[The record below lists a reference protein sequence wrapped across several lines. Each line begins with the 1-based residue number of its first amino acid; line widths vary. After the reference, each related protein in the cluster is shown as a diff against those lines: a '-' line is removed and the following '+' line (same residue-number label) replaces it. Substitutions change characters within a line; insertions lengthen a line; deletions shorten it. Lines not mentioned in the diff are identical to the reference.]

1 MMRKIAVCIAFSDAA
16 QRERITA
23 AAENLGFHV
32 DYFDTAEDILPRI
45 EEYEIIYGHPA
56 PEIVTRAKNLK
67 WLCSDFAGI
76 EKYLPDGVFSDP
88 SCLLSNSSGAYGPTI
103 SEHIIM
109 VLLMLLRRMP
119 EYEADLSE
127 RKWSFY
133 SPIRSITGSHFVL
146 LGTGD
151 IGSNTARRLKA
162 LGASV
167 TGVCRS
173 GKSDEPSFDR
183 VLPLSELDRVL
194 PTADALIMSLPA
206 TSETV
211 GILSAERIALLPQH
225 AYLINVGR
233 GSAIDQDALVD
244 ALNNRAIAGAALD
257 VMLPEP
263 LPADHPLW
271 DCPNTILTPHV
282 SGNLSLGLT
291 CELDIDMFLADLAR
305 YSEGK
310 PLKNFVDRTKGY

>member
-1 MMRKIAVCIAFSDAA
+1 MRKIAVCIAFSDAD
-16 QRERITA
+16 QRRRITESA
-23 AAENLGFHV
+23 AALGFTA
-32 DYFDTAEDILPRI
+32 DYYDTPEEILPHI
-45 EEYEIIYGHPA
+45 EDYEILYGHPA
-56 PEIVTRAKNLK
+56 PEIVTKAKNLK

-76 EKYLPDGVFSDP
+76 EKYLPDGVFHDDT
-88 SCLLSNSSGAYGPTI
+88 CLLSNSSGAYGPTI

-119 EYEADLSE
+119 EYERDLRN
-127 RKWSFY
+127 RKWTFY
-133 SPIRSITGSHFVL
+133 SPIRSIIGSHFVL

-162 LGASV
+162 LGATV

-173 GKSDEPSFDR
+173 GKSSEPAFDR
-183 VLPLSELDRVL
+183 VVPISELDTVL
-194 PTADALIMSLPA
+194 PSADALIMSLPA
-206 TSETV
+206 TKETA
-211 GILSAERIALLPQH
+211 GILTAERIALLKKT

-233 GSAIDQDALVD
+233 GNAIDQDALVR
-244 ALNNRAIAGAALD
+244 ALHSGSIAGAALD
-257 VMLPEP
+257 VMIPEP

-271 DCPNTILTPHV
+271 DCPNTIITPHV

-291 CELDIDMFLADLAR
+291 CELDIEMFLTDLKN

-310 PLKNFVDRTKGY
+310 PLANFVDRTKGY

>member
-1 MMRKIAVCIAFSDAA
+1 MRKIAVCIAFSDDA
-16 QRERITA
+16 QRTRITQKA
-23 AAENLGFHV
+23 NALGFHV
-32 DYFDTAEDILPRI
+32 DYFATAEDILPTI
-45 EEYEIIYGHPA
+45 EDYEIIYGHPS
-56 PEIVTRAKNLK
+56 PEIVTKATNLK

-76 EKYLPDGVFSDP
+76 EKYLPDGVFYDNT
-88 SCLLSNSSGAYGPTI
+88 CILSNSSGAYGPTI

-119 EYEADLSE
+119 EYEADLAE
-127 RKWSFY
+127 RKWTFY
-133 SPIRSITGSHFVL
+133 SPIRSIIGSHFVL

-162 LGASV
+162 LGATV

-173 GKSDEPSFDR
+173 GVSDEPAFDR
-183 VLPLSELDRVL
+183 VVPISELDSVL

-206 TSETV
+206 TKETI
-211 GILSAERIALLPQH
+211 GILTKERIALLRKD

-271 DCPNTILTPHV
+271 SCPNTILTPHV

-310 PLKNFVDRTKGY
+310 PLQNFVDRSIGY

>member
-1 MMRKIAVCIAFSDAA
+1 MRKIAVCIAFSDAD
-16 QRERITA
+16 QRRRITESA
-23 AAENLGFHV
+23 AALGFTV
-32 DYFDTAEDILPRI
+32 DYYDTPEDILPNI
-45 EEYEIIYGHPA
+45 EEYEILYGHPA
-56 PEIVTRAKNLK
+56 PEIVTKAKTLK

-76 EKYLPDGVFSDP
+76 EKYLPDGVFYNDA
-88 SCLLSNSSGAYGPTI
+88 CLLSNSSGAYGPTI

-119 EYEADLSE
+119 EYEADLRD
-127 RKWSFY
+127 RKWTFY
-133 SPIRSITGSHFVL
+133 SPIRSIIGSHFVL

-162 LGASV
+162 LGATV

-173 GKSDEPSFDR
+173 GKSDEPAFDR
-183 VLPLSELDRVL
+183 VVSIDQLDSVL

-206 TSETV
+206 TKETA
-211 GILSAERIALLPQH
+211 GILTAERIALLRKT

-233 GSAIDQDALVD
+233 SSAIDQNALVR
-244 ALNNRAIAGAALD
+244 ALKSGDIAGAALD
-257 VMLPEP
+257 VMVPEP
-263 LPADHPLW
+263 LSADHPLW
-271 DCPNTILTPHV
+271 DCPNTIITPHV

-291 CELDIDMFLADLAR
+291 CELDIEMFLADLKN

-310 PLKNFVDRTKGY
+310 PLKNLVDRTKGY

>member
-1 MMRKIAVCIAFSDAA
+1 MRKIAVCIAFSDDT
-16 QRERITA
+16 QRERITKTA
-23 AAENLGFHV
+23 ASLGFCA
-32 DYFDTAEDILPRI
+32 DFYAAAEDILPHI
-45 EEYEIIYGHPA
+45 EDYEIIYGHPA
-56 PEIVTRAKNLK
+56 PEIVTKATNLK

-76 EKYLPDGVFSDP
+76 EKYLPDGVFHDP
-88 SCLLSNSSGAYGPTI
+88 TCILSNSSGAYGPTI

-119 EYEADLSE
+119 EYEADLRE
-127 RKWSFY
+127 RRWTFY
-133 SPIRSITGSHFVL
+133 SPIRSIIGSHFVL

-162 LGASV
+162 LGARV

-173 GKSDEPSFDR
+173 GKSDDPAFDR
-183 VLPLSELDRVL
+183 VVPLSELDSVL

-206 TSETV
+206 TKETV
-211 GILSAERIALLPQH
+211 GILTKERIALLPEH

-233 GSAIDQDALVD
+233 GSAIDQTALVD
-244 ALNNRAIAGAALD
+244 ALNDHRIAGAALD

-310 PLKNFVDRTKGY
+310 PLKNFVDRIKGY

>member
-1 MMRKIAVCIAFSDAA
+1 MRNIAVCIAFSDAS
-16 QRERITA
+16 QREKITA
-23 AAENLGFHV
+23 HANRLGFSV
-32 DYFDTAEDILPRI
+32 DYYDTPAEILPRI
-45 EEYEIIYGHPA
+45 EEYEILYGHPA

-76 EKYLPDGVFSDP
+76 EKYLPAGVFHDDT
-88 SCLLSNSSGAYGPTI
+88 CLLSNSSGAYGPTI

-119 EYEADLSE
+119 EYEADLKN
-127 RKWSFY
+127 RKWTFY
-133 SPIRSITGSHFVL
+133 SPIRSIIGSHFVL

-162 LGASV
+162 LGARI

-173 GKSDEPSFDR
+173 GVGDEPAFDR
-183 VLPLSELDRVL
+183 VVPLSELDAVL

-206 TSETV
+206 TNETV
-211 GILSAERIALLPQH
+211 GILTAERIALLRKD

-244 ALNNRAIAGAALD
+244 ALQNRRIAGAALD
-257 VMLPEP
+257 VMMPEP
-263 LPADHPLW
+263 LPTGHPLW

-291 CELDIDMFLADLAR
+291 CELDIEMFLSDLTR
-305 YSEGK
+305 YSEGR

>member
-1 MMRKIAVCIAFSDAA
+1 MRKIAVCIAFSDAA
-16 QRERITA
+16 QRTRITE
-23 AAENLGFHV
+23 AAEKLGFCV
-32 DYFDTAEDILPRI
+32 DYYDAAEDMLPRI
-45 EEYEIIYGHPA
+45 TEYEIIYGHPA
-56 PEIVTRAKNLK
+56 PEIVTKATSLK

-76 EKYLPDGVFSDP
+76 EKYLPDGVFHDNA
-88 SCLLSNSSGAYGPTI
+88 CILSNSSGAYGPTI

-119 EYEADLSE
+119 EYEADLAE
-127 RKWSFY
+127 RKWTFY
-133 SPIRSITGSHFVL
+133 SPIRSIIGSHFVL

-162 LGASV
+162 LGARV

-173 GKSDEPSFDR
+173 GKSDEAAFDR
-183 VLPLSELDRVL
+183 VVPIAELDSVL

-206 TSETV
+206 TNETI
-211 GILSAERIALLPQH
+211 GILTKERIALLPSH

-233 GSAIDQDALVD
+233 GSAIDQDALVE
-244 ALNNRAIAGAALD
+244 ALNHRAIAGAALD

-271 DCPNTILTPHV
+271 SCPNTILTPHV

-291 CELDIDMFLADLAR
+291 CQLDIDMFLADLTR

-310 PLKNFVDRTKGY
+310 PLQNFVDRTIGY

>member
-1 MMRKIAVCIAFSDAA
+1 MRKIAVCIAFSDAA
-16 QRERITA
+16 QRGRITDA
-23 AAENLGFHV
+23 AAALGFCV
-32 DYFDTAEDILPRI
+32 DYYDAAEDMLPCI
-45 EEYEIIYGHPA
+45 ADYEIIYGHPE
-56 PEIVTRAKNLK
+56 PEIVAKAVSLR

-76 EKYLPDGVFSDP
+76 EKYLSDGIFADP
-88 SCLLSNSSGAYGPTI
+88 TCILSNSSGAYGPTI

-119 EYEADLSE
+119 EYEADLRE
-127 RKWSFY
+127 RKWTFY
-133 SPIRSITGSHFVL
+133 SPIRSVIGSHFVL

-162 LGASV
+162 LGARV

-173 GKSDEPSFDR
+173 GKSDEIAFDR
-183 VLPLSELDRVL
+183 VLPLSELDSVL
-194 PTADALIMSLPA
+194 PTADALIISLPA
-206 TSETV
+206 TQETA
-211 GILSAERIALLPQH
+211 GILTAGRIALLPPH
-225 AYLINVGR
+225 AHLINVGR
-233 GSAIDQDALVD
+233 GSAIDQDALVA
-244 ALNNRAIAGAALD
+244 ALQSRAIAGAALD

-271 DCPNTILTPHV
+271 DCPNTILTPHI

-291 CELDIDMFLADLAR
+291 CELDIAMFLADLTR

-310 PLKNFVDRTKGY
+310 ALKNFVDRTKGY

>member
-1 MMRKIAVCIAFSDAA
+1 MRKIAVCIAFSDAA
-16 QRERITA
+16 QRRRITDCA
-23 AAENLGFHV
+23 AALGFSV
-32 DYFDTAEDILPRI
+32 DYYDTAEDILPHI
-45 EEYEIIYGHPA
+45 EDYEILYGHPA
-56 PEIVTRAKNLK
+56 PEIVSKAKHLK

-88 SCLLSNSSGAYGPTI
+88 NCLLSNSSGAYGPTI

-119 EYEADLSE
+119 EYKADLRD
-127 RKWSFY
+127 RKWTFY
-133 SPIRSITGSHFVL
+133 SPIRSIIGSHFVL

-162 LGASV
+162 LGATV

-173 GKSDEPSFDR
+173 GKSEEPAFDR
-183 VLPLSELDRVL
+183 VVSLSELDNVL

-206 TSETV
+206 TSETI
-211 GILSAERIALLPQH
+211 GILDARRISLLRKD

-233 GSAIDQDALVD
+233 GSAIDQDALVT
-244 ALNNRAIAGAALD
+244 ALRSRSIAGAALD
-257 VMLPEP
+257 VMMPEP

-291 CELDIDMFLADLAR
+291 CELDIAMFLADLER
-305 YSEGK
+305 YSTGQ
-310 PLKNFVDRTKGY
+310 PLKNLVDRTKGY

>member
-1 MMRKIAVCIAFSDAA
+1 MRKIAVCIAFSDAD
-16 QRERITA
+16 QRRRITKSA
-23 AAENLGFHV
+23 AALGFTV
-32 DYFDTAEDILPRI
+32 DYYDTPEEILPRI
-45 EEYEIIYGHPA
+45 EEYEILYGHPA
-56 PEIVTRAKNLK
+56 PEIVTKAKNLK

-76 EKYLPDGVFSDP
+76 EKYLPDGVFCDDA
-88 SCLLSNSSGAYGPTI
+88 CLLSNSSGAYGPTI

-119 EYEADLSE
+119 EYSADLRE
-127 RKWSFY
+127 RKWTFY
-133 SPIRSITGSHFVL
+133 SPIRSIIGSHFVL

-162 LGASV
+162 LGATV

-173 GKSDEPSFDR
+173 GTSSESSFDR
-183 VLPLSELDRVL
+183 VVSVDRLDSVL

-206 TSETV
+206 TRETA
-211 GILSAERIALLPQH
+211 GILTAERIALLPKT

-233 GSAIDQDALVD
+233 GTAIDQDALVR
-244 ALNNRAIAGAALD
+244 ALKSGELAGAALD
-257 VMLPEP
+257 VMVPEP
-263 LPADHPLW
+263 LPADDPLW
-271 DCPNTILTPHV
+271 DCPNTIITPHV

-291 CELDIDMFLADLAR
+291 CELDIEMFLTDLKN

-310 PLKNFVDRTKGY
+310 PLMNFVDRKKGY

>member
-1 MMRKIAVCIAFSDAA
+1 MRKIAVCIAFSDDA
-16 QRERITA
+16 QRTRITQKA
-23 AAENLGFHV
+23 NALGFHV
-32 DYFDTAEDILPRI
+32 DYFATAEDILPTI
-45 EEYEIIYGHPA
+45 EDYEIIYGHPS
-56 PEIVTRAKNLK
+56 PEIVTKATNLK

-76 EKYLPDGVFSDP
+76 EKYLPDGVFYDNT
-88 SCLLSNSSGAYGPTI
+88 CILSNSSGAYGPTI

-119 EYEADLSE
+119 EYEADLAE
-127 RKWSFY
+127 RKWTFY
-133 SPIRSITGSHFVL
+133 SPIRSIIGSHFVL

-162 LGASV
+162 LGATV

-173 GKSDEPSFDR
+173 GVSDEPAFDR
-183 VLPLSELDRVL
+183 VVPISELDSVL

-206 TSETV
+206 TKETI
-211 GILSAERIALLPQH
+211 GILTKERISLLRKD

-271 DCPNTILTPHV
+271 SCPNTILTPHV

-291 CELDIDMFLADLAR
+291 CELDIDMFLADLTR

-310 PLKNFVDRTKGY
+310 PLQNFVDRSIGY